1 MTLKKSGKQYF
12 LRDWHI
18 SQYLQYFWETFLS
31 TIFAI
36 FLRDISEHNICN
48 ISARLAH
55 SPRFNW
61 ADTSPW
67 ICWNGC
73 PFNLISTWVFIKNP
87 FMYKIHC
94 SGVYSFG
101 MHPTRFNPGL
111 FYKLLYNICRHLNS
125 SIHTEWSE
133 NLEILIG
140 GVFLKHIWFCLQ
152 FINIQIFNVKAFFRK
167 MQVLWSRARSLL
179 ANKLVCEFKG

>member
-1 MTLKKSGKQYF
+1 MSAQKWPHILSVTLKKSGKQYF

-36 FLRDISEHNICN
+36 FLRDISEH
-48 ISARLAH
+48 IS
-55 SPRFNW
+55 PKFNW

-73 PFNLISTWVFIKNP
+73 PFNLIFTWVLIENSFL
-87 FMYKIHC
+87 YKIHC

-101 MHPTRFNPGL
+101 MHRTRFNPGL
-111 FYKLLYNICRHLNS
+111 FYKLLTTSVDIW
-125 SIHTEWSE
+125 IHPFTLSD
-133 NLEILIG
+133 LKILK
-140 GVFLKHIWFCLQ
+140 FW
-152 FINIQIFNVKAFFRK
+152 
-167 MQVLWSRARSLL
+167 
-179 ANKLVCEFKG
+179 